1 MPSPE
6 LFLDPDPRDED
17 YDDSAPGPLDDEDED
32 DEDPEPVTYEDE
44 HPDEGPQDGE
54 GDSDS
59 GGDDAEEACAEE
71 EFADEDAEGQAIVD
85 AEIAGRAP
93 RWVRAGDLLL
103 EYKHWRNPR
112 TLTGLDPI
120 SLQALANDIRKKSVP
135 TGASV
140 MTGIEES
147 LWVVRIARG
156 NLVDEL
162 VIDGQRRVRAL
173 ELTDLGPD
181 ALVPVRDREPEP
193 VVWTKELAQRY
204 FAEVHKTV
212 ALREGLSAFELSES
226 AQDLRASNDPDTGN
240 VYTMAKIGEIL
251 GRSES
256 WISKILTA
264 RKSASPKLLGRW
276 RDGEISEEQFRDL
289 AGSKGSEQD
298 SAADKVADA
307 RAAGDKA
314 EARRSAREQKE
325 IAKRDA
331 KIARDQ
337 VKADKAAAKAKA
349 KADKEAARQAKKQAK
364 GKGGK
369 GKKGPAVSGPQSDL
383 PLSSQP
389 EKPQPEKPAQP
400 APKPL
405 QRVIV
410 DDLITMTERKP
421 PTHDLVKG
429 VVLGIL
435 VASGRLDMA
444 ALPKQWHQY
453 VNHATGTTPSK
464 PAKKRKGK

>member
-6 LFLDPDPRDED
+6 LFLDPDPREEED
-17 YDDSAPGPLDDEDED
+17 YDDSAPGSLDED

-44 HPDEGPQDGE
+44 PPDAGPEDAE
-54 GDSDS
+54 DDSDS
-59 GGDDAEEACAEE
+59 EEEEEEANSE
-71 EFADEDAEGQAIVD
+71 EFDEDAEGQAIVD

-120 SLQALANDIRKKSVP
+120 SLQALADDIRKKSVP
-135 TGASV
+135 TGTSV
-140 MTGIEES
+140 MAGIEES

-156 NLVDEL
+156 NQVDQL
-162 VIDGQRRVRAL
+162 VIDGQRRMRAL
-173 ELTDLGPD
+173 ELTDLGAD

-193 VVWTKELAQRY
+193 VTWTKELAQRY

-212 ALREGLSAFELSES
+212 ALREGLSAYELSES
-226 AQDLRASNDPDTGN
+226 AQDLRASNDPDTSN
-240 VYTMAKIGEIL
+240 TYTMAKIGEIL

-256 WISKILTA
+256 WVSKILTA
-264 RKSASPKLLGRW
+264 RKSASVKLLGRW

-289 AGSKGSEQD
+289 AAGSKGSEQD
-298 SAADKVADA
+298 SAADKVAGA

-314 EARRSAREQKE
+314 EARRSAKEQKE

-331 KIARDQ
+331 MATRDF
-337 VKADKAAAKAKA
+337 AKAAKAEAKAKA
-349 KADKEAARQAKKQAK
+349 KADKEAVRQAKRQSK
-364 GKGGK
+364 GR
-369 GKKGPAVSGPQSDL
+369 GKKGPVVSGPQSDL
-383 PLSSQP
+383 PLAP
-389 EKPQPEKPAQP
+389 PPQPEKPAQAP
-400 APKPL
+400 PSPKPL

-429 VVLGIL
+429 IVMGIL

-464 PAKKRKGK
+464 PAKKRKGR